1 MNKLGYILLGYALY
15 KVVTSVKRISVGM
28 QSIRLT
34 GIENGRLL
42 LRANLIV
49 YNPTIASVMLQTVMG
64 DLYIQGIKCGYV
76 SQNYTNGKVRANSST
91 VIPVDVLVNMSQLT
105 NSIVENIKTGDVSTL
120 TIRFA
125 GEASVSGVRVP
136 IDINLNWEDLNV

>member
-1 MNKLGYILLGYALY
+1 MNKFGYILLGYALY
-15 KVVTSVKRISVGM
+15 KVYTSVKRISVGM
-28 QSIRLT
+28 QSIRFVGLQD
-34 GIENGRLL
+34 GKLV
-42 LRANLIV
+42 LRANLVV
-49 YNPTIASVMLQTVMG
+49 YNPTIASCTLQMVMG

-91 VIPVDVLVNMSQLT
+91 VIPVDVLVNVSQLT
-105 NSIVENIKTGDVSTL
+105 SSIVENIKSGDVSTL

-125 GEASVSGVRVP
+125 GEASISGTRLP